1 MFDPVIGYDPD
12 EPLND
17 AEAAILLK
25 EVAALCEK
33 WLDEGRAL
41 PAMIFALGTALK
53 EIRDTAIAVHEEPHF
68 RLVLPKAEGRIYLV
82 KKSDH

>member
-1 MFDPVIGYDPD
+1 MFDTVIGYDPD

-33 WLDEGRAL
+33 WLDEDRAL

-53 EIRDTAIAVHEEPHF
+53 DIRDTAIAVHEEPRF